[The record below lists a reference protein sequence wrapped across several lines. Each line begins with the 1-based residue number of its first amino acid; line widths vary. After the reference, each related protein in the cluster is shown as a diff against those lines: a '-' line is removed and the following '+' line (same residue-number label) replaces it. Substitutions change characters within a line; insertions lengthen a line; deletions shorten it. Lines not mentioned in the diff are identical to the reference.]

1 MAAGA
6 LRNLDAFREGFRGY
20 RANRFIVFG
29 SFPGSISS
37 PNSDTFELY
46 VKAAQIPG
54 AAVGYV
60 PMTYRGRNIKFPA
73 ERSFMDWGMQVYA
86 SNSKAN
92 DLRNKFIQ
100 WISLINNPDHTIMN
114 WTLTSPEPWIVS
126 FNDMKDNSTQSSDRF
141 KDSVEMWNCFPIEVS
156 PIEMNN
162 DVTDSFAEFTL
173 TMAYDYSVNR
183 SI

>member
-1 MAAGA
+1 
-6 LRNLDAFREGFRGY
+6 
-20 RANRFIVFG
+20 
-29 SFPGSISS
+29 
-37 PNSDTFELY
+37 
-46 VKAAQIPG
+46 
-54 AAVGYV
+54 
-60 PMTYRGRNIKFPA
+60 
-73 ERSFMDWGMQVYA
+73 
-86 SNSKAN
+86 
-92 DLRNKFIQ
+92 
-100 WISLINNPDHTIMN
+100 MN

-141 KDSVEMWNCFPIEVS
+141 KESVEMWNCFPIEVS